1 MAVSRAMR
9 RLLRLLEIQEE
20 QYRAALASALADL
33 KRLEGAMA
41 ATAERDRGGRR
52 LVAASAST
60 GELEDRLAGL
70 EETRAAGRRAA
81 ALAPR
86 ITEAKLAAGA
96 RQQAFLSKRIERR
109 QAETMIRKTESKDEI
124 EAGRRAQQGLEDW
137 FLRGVR
143 RTREAC
149 GETPAEVTE
158 GIGMGEDRGA
168 RTEGERKSSAQEEHF
183 PNWDWEPSA

>member
-9 RLLRLLEIQEE
+9 RLLRVLEIQEE

-52 LVAASAST
+52 LVVASAGT

-81 ALAPR
+81 ALALR
-86 ITEAKLAAGA
+86 ITETKLAAGA

-109 QAETMIRKTESKDEI
+109 QAETLIRKTESKDEI
-124 EAGRRAQQGLEDW
+124 EAGRRAQQGLDDW

-143 RTREAC
+143 RTREAR

-168 RTEGERKSSAQEEHF
+168 RTEVEGKSSAQEEHF
-183 PNWDWEPSA
+183 PNWDREPSA

>member
-9 RLLRLLEIQEE
+9 RLLRVLKIQEE
-20 QYRAALASALADL
+20 HYRAALAAALADL

-70 EETRAAGRRAA
+70 EETRAARRHAA
-81 ALAPR
+81 VLAPR

-96 RQQAFLSKRIERR
+96 RQREFLSKRIERR
-109 QAETMIRKTESKDEI
+109 QAETLIRKTESEDEI
-124 EAGRRAQQGLEDW
+124 AAGRRAQQELDDW

-143 RTREAC
+143 QTTEAC
-149 GETPAEVTE
+149 SETPAEA
-158 GIGMGEDRGA
+158 RGA
-168 RTEGERKSSAQEEHF
+168 MGIETGCQSTDGS
-183 PNWDWEPSA
+183 

>member
-9 RLLRLLEIQEE
+9 RLLRVLEIQEE

-70 EETRAAGRRAA
+70 EETRAARRHAMV
-81 ALAPR
+81 LAPR
-86 ITEAKLAAGA
+86 ITEAKLRAGA
-96 RQQAFLSKRIERR
+96 RQREFLSKRIERR
-109 QAETMIRKTESKDEI
+109 QAETLIRKTEAEDKI
-124 EAGRRAQQGLEDW
+124 EAGRRAQQGLDDW
-137 FLRGVR
+137 FLGGAR
-143 RTREAC
+143 RTREASS
-149 GETPAEVTE
+149 ETPGGGKGRDGIETGRQSQTEV
-158 GIGMGEDRGA
+158 
-168 RTEGERKSSAQEEHF
+168 ERKSSAQGEDF
-183 PNWDWEPSA
+183 LNRDQPSHP